1 MKYTI
6 AIEKDRKSK
15 WYIGQCAEEPGAL
28 SQGRSLEELLSNMEE
43 AITLMVEYKGELF
56 IKENESKTV
65 FYRKIK
71 I

>member
-15 WYIGQCAEEPGAL
+15 WYIGQCAEEPGAI

-43 AITLMVEYKGELF
+43 AITLVLECKGDDF
-56 IKENESKTV
+56 INKNENKTV